1 MESAGYQ
8 IREEDPFLTN
18 TPIDFSVIYKPAYR
32 SRLEV
37 MWHDMRNI
45 VRENFLNPVLRQLIL
60 KDIWNKL
67 TKIMSQTLIILYL
80 LKVIK

>member
-18 TPIDFSVIYKPAYR
+18 TPIDFSATYKPAYR

-37 MWHDMRNI
+37 MWHEMRKI
-45 VRENFLNPVLRQLIL
+45 VRENFPKPHPTTI
-60 KDIWNKL
+60 DIKG
-67 TKIMSQTLIILYL
+67 YL
-80 LKVIK
+80 EQVDENYVSDAYHSLSIEG